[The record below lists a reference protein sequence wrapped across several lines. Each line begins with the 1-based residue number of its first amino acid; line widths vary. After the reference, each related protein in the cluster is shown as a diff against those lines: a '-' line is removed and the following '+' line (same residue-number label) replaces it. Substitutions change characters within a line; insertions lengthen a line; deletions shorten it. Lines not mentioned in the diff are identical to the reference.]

1 MPSQLPILNFGESH
15 FFDNISNNLYF
26 RHIPVPNV
34 TVYCEKHNGVK
45 RFFFK
50 HEENPEFT
58 HFLWRCYEDMI
69 PVPSTR
75 DWLRGNLL
83 INMELY
89 GCVYDKDP
97 ERLKEIR
104 TNRIIRK
111 TDELEMHRF
120 YDNIP
125 KTPEEIRYAESITK
139 SDFMIIS
146 RRNKDYREKT
156 ESDINLSGNLAQV
169 IIASKDDE

>member
-1 MPSQLPILNFGESH
+1 MSSQLPVLNFGGSH
-15 FFDNISNNLYF
+15 FFDNVSNDLYF

-50 HEENPEFT
+50 SDENPEFNE
-58 HFLWRCYEDMI
+58 FLWQCYIDMI

-75 DWLRGNLL
+75 DWLRANLL

-89 GCVYDKDP
+89 GTVYDKEP
-97 ERLKEIR
+97 ERLAEIR
-104 TNRIIRK
+104 QNRIIRK
-111 TDELEMHRF
+111 TDELEMHKF

-125 KTPEEIRYAESITK
+125 KTPEEIKFAESITK
-139 SDFMIIS
+139 TDLMIIS

-156 ESDINLSGNLAQV
+156 EQSIDLNGNLASIV
-169 IIASKDDE
+169 IAPKEE